1 MDYLFYQNPRYIER
15 MDSDDLYELTL
26 DFQVPLVTTVTFK
39 IYLKN
44 TVSSL
49 WCTHRQK
56 KISSLTFYG
65 IIIKWLRYR
74 CKYKHLRCFPWCV
87 KRATKV
93 HCNNHCRKTYRNC
106 WCGSCI
112 LLSYLFVYLFYYFF
126 MLWFCFVCLCLFVIW
141 GWAML
146 ASS

>member
-1 MDYLFYQNPRYIER
+1 MHHSFVSICILGVWMDYLFYQNPRYIER

-74 CKYKHLRCFPWCV
+74 CKYK
-87 KRATKV
+87 
-93 HCNNHCRKTYRNC
+93 
-106 WCGSCI
+106 
-112 LLSYLFVYLFYYFF
+112 LLDVSYGQQKYIVIIIAEKITELADVGHVFFYLIYLFIYFIIFLCSGLVLFV
-126 MLWFCFVCLCLFVIW
+126 FVCL
-141 GWAML
+141 
-146 ASS
+146 